1 MNRLD
6 VMAAIAVV
14 TARALAGRRRSLLM
28 LLLAGAPVLLAILVR
43 LGGRGSSG
51 SALVPALEGMLVTT
65 VLPLVALVFGTAA
78 LGSELDDGTAVHI
91 LTKPIPRWAIV
102 LPKLLVAGGLTAVL
116 LVASTLL
123 TGTLLGGE
131 TPASTQVTGAFAAAV
146 AIGSFVYTAIFLA
159 LSAAT
164 SRGLILGLAYSLLW
178 EGLLAGAL
186 PGTQLLSVREYVR
199 GIISVLAP
207 PGTLTS
213 VVGGQGFAA
222 AIVALVVI
230 TVLASLRLA
239 VYEVRAA
246 E

>member
-1 MNRLD
+1 MTQLD
-6 VMAAIAVV
+6 TMLAIAGV
-14 TARALAGRRRSLLM
+14 TARALLGRRRSLLM
-28 LLLAGAPVLLAILVR
+28 LLLAGAPVLLALLVR
-43 LGGRGSSG
+43 VGGRGEQP
-51 SALVPALEGMLVTT
+51 SALVPTLEGLLVTT

-91 LTKPIPRWAIV
+91 LTKPVPRWAIV
-102 LPKLLVAGGLTAVL
+102 LPKLVVAGGLTAVL

-123 TGTLLGGE
+123 TGLLLGGSSSE
-131 TPASTQVTGAFAAAV
+131 ATAVTIAFAAAIAV
-146 AIGSFVYTAIFLA
+146 GSLVYTAIFLA

-164 SRGLILGLAYSLLW
+164 SRGLIIGLGYSLLW

-199 GIISVLAP
+199 GIVSVLAP

-213 VVGGQGFAA
+213 VVGAQGFVAA
-222 AIVALVVI
+222 VVALVVI
-230 TVLASLRLA
+230 ATLASIRLTT
-239 VYEVRAA
+239 YEVRAA